1 MKKNNKGFTL
11 VELIVV
17 LVILA
22 ILAAILVPA
31 LLGYIDRAREKQYV
45 LNAKSALTAA
55 QAQLTSIYAKAQPSL
70 NPSTDYS
77 VIKNTADVPGD
88 HSTIYLTVTPDDEK
102 TSDHGAYTVYGAEYE
117 ENNVKMWF
125 TKDSK
130 EWAQGDIVKGT
141 NAGDFAK
148 VDIW

>member
-77 VIKNTADVPGD
+77 VIKNTADVPG
-88 HSTIYLTVTPDDEK
+88 SSFSIYLAVTPADDK
-102 TSDHGAYTVYGAEYE
+102 TSDHGAYTVYGAEYT
-117 ENNVKMWF
+117 ENNVTMWF

-130 EWAQGDIVKGT
+130 EWAQGTYTAGA
-141 NAGDFAK
+141 NAGDNKK
-148 VDIW
+148 VTIW